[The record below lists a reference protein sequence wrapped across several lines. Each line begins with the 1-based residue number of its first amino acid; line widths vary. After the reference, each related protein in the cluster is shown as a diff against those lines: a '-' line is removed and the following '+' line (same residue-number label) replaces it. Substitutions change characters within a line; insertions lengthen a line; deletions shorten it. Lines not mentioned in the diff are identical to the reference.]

1 MKSVFGMVIVGVLV
15 VYGAETPMQVVASL
29 SGASLAF
36 MLGHE
41 FRGKLD
47 ERER

>member
-1 MKSVFGMVIVGVLV
+1 MKAVFGMAISGVLV

-41 FRGKLD
+41 FRGRSD
-47 ERER
+47 SE